1 MATAT
6 TNLNEIKMAVITSL
20 HDQTT
25 HRPIDLLDSL
35 SPTYS
40 DSDIKEAVLRLLQEG
55 TIEFT
60 ADRMLREKAA

>member
-1 MATAT
+1 MATAM
-6 TNLNEIKMAVITSL
+6 TNLNEIKMAVVASL
-20 HDQTT
+20 HNQLTL
-25 HRPIDLLDSL
+25 RPIDLLNSL
-35 SPTYS
+35 SAAYP